1 MQVTQNQHARVMLC
15 SPLRQPTP
23 KLAIYTRLD
32 VMHQSHF
39 FSFSFVPAKQDGL
52 FSSPKIFIQL
62 QHIYKLHNGRPG
74 EDSRLDESIM
84 LSVPTAPRRQT
95 RRLTESSLRREDEE
109 DQDEKVRNLASPYPG
124 LRDRT
129 RGFHGI
135 LVLWYL
141 LIVIALVIGP
151 SVSEEAMHP
160 SCSSFSIRRNSSRSM
175 NLL

>member
-1 MQVTQNQHARVMLC
+1 MQ
-15 SPLRQPTP
+15 
-23 KLAIYTRLD
+23 
-32 VMHQSHF
+32 QSHF
-39 FSFSFVPAKQDGL
+39 FLSPSCRLNKTVF
-52 FSSPKIFIQL
+52 FSSPKFFIQL

-129 RGFHGI
+129 RVFHGI

-141 LIVIALVIGP
+141 LSVIALVIGP